1 MRRRVSGEADWLC
14 AAASAGG
21 CGGGAGGGDGKGRGG
36 VARPPELEEA
46 AAAGGEV
53 RRGYAMLC
61 DALRGRH

>member
-14 AAASAGG
+14 APASTGG
-21 CGGGAGGGDGKGRGG
+21 CGGGRGRGG

>member
-1 MRRRVSGEADWLC
+1 MEKRT
-14 AAASAGG
+14 G
-21 CGGGAGGGDGKGRGG
+21 C
-36 VARPPELEEA
+36 VLLPVLVVVVVVEEEA